1 MRTIRSPL
9 DPDRRLLGGRLYLG
23 SVLWAC
29 GQFALGALL
38 IRVEL
43 YVHQPN
49 SEPAV
54 LYATLTAICLLVMVR
69 RTRPGAALLAGFAVL
84 AVDVWFGPSSGALL
98 SFGDLL
104 YAACA
109 LGSRRTMWTAAGGIA
124 LLSAVA
130 LAALGWLMFFS
141 PGGTGLVG
149 FLQGVGLF
157 TLVFVAPLITGL
169 TVREHRERA
178 ELLRRQ
184 AEQQVRL
191 AELDRA
197 NAIAEERGR
206 VARELHDVIA
216 NHLSAVA
223 VQSTA
228 ALSRRDLDPE
238 LTRRVLEVVRDNSVQ
253 GLEEMRRMI
262 GVLRAGGG
270 EPDPTAPRLSETDLL
285 VRTAREAG
293 LRVETEVRG
302 TPRALPAQVEAAA
315 YRVVQEALTNA
326 LRYAHPAR
334 AAVAVEYPPAPGAA
348 PDRLV
353 VQVDNPVTGEPGE
366 WRDDNGA
373 GVGLVGMRE
382 RAVLLGGEFSAGPV
396 GEETWRVRVELPC
409 GEGKTGGRAAEQ
421 DGTDREAEAGR

>member
-1 MRTIRSPL
+1 MRTIRGPL

-23 SVLWAC
+23 SLLWAC
-29 GQFALGALL
+29 GQFALGLLL
-38 IRVEL
+38 IRVNL
-43 YVHQPN
+43 YIERPN
-49 SEPAV
+49 TEPAV
-54 LYATLTAICLLVMVR
+54 LVGTLTAICLLVMVR
-69 RTRPGAALLAGFAVL
+69 RTRPGAALVCGFAVL
-84 AVDVWFGPSSGALL
+84 AVDVWFGPSSGVLL

-109 LGSRRTMWTAAGGIA
+109 LGSRRTMWTAASGVG
-124 LLSAVA
+124 LLSA
-130 LAALGWLMFFS
+130 AALGLLAWAMFFLTD
-141 PGGTGLVG
+141 GGLAG

-157 TLVFVAPLITGL
+157 SLLFVTPMITGL

-178 ELLRRQ
+178 ELLRAQ
-184 AEQQVRL
+184 AEQRVRL

-197 NAIAEERGR
+197 NAITEERGR

-238 LTRRVLEVVRDNSVQ
+238 RTRRVLEVVRDNSVQ

-262 GVLRAGGG
+262 GVLRAGSGG
-270 EPDPTAPRLSETDLL
+270 ADPAAPRLSETDLL
-285 VRTAREAG
+285 VRSAREAG
-293 LRVETEVRG
+293 LEVEAEVRG
-302 TPRALPAQVEAAA
+302 TPRELPAQVEAAA

-326 LRYAHPAR
+326 LRYAEPAR
-334 AAVAVEYPPAPGAA
+334 AGVAVEYPPAPGAA

-353 VQVDNPVTGEPGE
+353 VQVDNPVTGDPGE
-366 WRDDNGA
+366 RWDGGGA

-382 RAVLLGGEFSAGPV
+382 RAVLLGGDFSAGPA
-396 GEETWRVRVELPC
+396 GGGTWRVRVELPC
-409 GEGKTGGRAAEQ
+409 GGGESGGGTGGQ
-421 DGTDREAEAGR
+421 GGGAEAGR